1 MNKLAIFVEGQTE
14 QAFVRKLLE
23 EIAGT
28 KNIVIEERAARG
40 GRKDKRRMRLLD
52 ATDAASGKKYFV
64 MIVDCGSDER
74 VKSDIVERYDGLVK
88 SGYEGIIGIR
98 DVYPEE
104 RRDVPR
110 IRQRLPYKLK
120 SVPIEVLFVLA
131 VMEIEAWFLAEHTH
145 FMRIH
150 DELTAR
156 RIHEEMGFDP
166 AVEDMQLRDHPAED
180 LHRIY
185 QLVGLAYKKTK
196 THIQRTVG
204 LLDYAAVYLE
214 LGQRFGDLRNLVDRV
229 DRFLSDD
236 RRN

>member
-28 KNIVIEERAARG
+28 KDIQIEERAARG

-98 DVYPEE
+98 DIYPQE
-104 RRDVPR
+104 RRYIPK

-120 SVPIEVLFVLA
+120 SVPVEVLFVLA
-131 VMEIEAWFLAEHTH
+131 VMEIEAWFVAEHTH
-145 FMRIH
+145 FGRIH
-150 DELTAR
+150 NELTAH
-156 RIHEEMGFDP
+156 RIREEMGFDP
-166 AVEDMQLRDHPAED
+166 AVEDVQSRDHPAED
-180 LHRIY
+180 LHEIY
-185 QLVGLAYKKTK
+185 HLVRLAYNKTK
-196 THIQRTVG
+196 THIQRTVNC
-204 LLDYAAVYLE
+204 LDYTAVYLE
-214 LGQRFGDLRNLVDRV
+214 LGQRFDDLQNLMDRV
-229 DRFLSDD
+229 DQFLSDD
-236 RRN
+236 QQS